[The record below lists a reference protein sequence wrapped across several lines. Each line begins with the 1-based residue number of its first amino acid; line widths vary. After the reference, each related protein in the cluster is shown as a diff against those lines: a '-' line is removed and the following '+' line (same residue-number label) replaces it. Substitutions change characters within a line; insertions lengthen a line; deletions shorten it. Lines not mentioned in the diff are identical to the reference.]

1 MGVWVA
7 LGAPETIPKGGG
19 LSPPPFNMVSG
30 APGAIKTPKVC
41 ESRLGCGE
49 ISNKIAAWVLED
61 RVLVTDDP
69 GVSTDSGKLNETPV
83 KAKESGDDEVTP
95 DKIDGPTNVGAKSR
109 FALEKPERPQR
120 IERPSAYFEFS
131 RRTAYMNVDSVRFES
146 SDWFLSRPELGDK
159 SPVHVRFLVH
169 SKTVVAHLNG
179 IWPGALAIGTNPG
192 TDSKPKHSPMCRVWK
207 AIRS

>member
-1 MGVWVA
+1 
-7 LGAPETIPKGGG
+7 
-19 LSPPPFNMVSG
+19 
-30 APGAIKTPKVC
+30 
-41 ESRLGCGE
+41 
-49 ISNKIAAWVLED
+49 
-61 RVLVTDDP
+61 
-69 GVSTDSGKLNETPV
+69 V

-120 IERPSAYFEFS
+120 IERPSAYFDFS
-131 RRTAYMNVDSVRFES
+131 SRTAYMNVDSVRFES

-192 TDSKPKHSPMCRVWK
+192 TDSKPKHSPMCRMWK

>member
-1 MGVWVA
+1 M
-7 LGAPETIPKGGG
+7 
-19 LSPPPFNMVSG
+19 
-30 APGAIKTPKVC
+30 
-41 ESRLGCGE
+41 GCGE

-83 KAKESGDDEVTP
+83 KAKESGDHEVTP

-109 FALEKPERPQR
+109 FALEKPERPQI
-120 IERPSAYFEFS
+120 IERPSAYFDFGS
-131 RRTAYMNVDSVRFES
+131 RTAYMIVDSERFES
-146 SDWFLSRPELGDK
+146 SDWFLSRPAHGEK

-169 SKTVVAHLNG
+169 SKIVVAHLHG

-192 TDSKPKHSPMCRVWK
+192 TDSKPKRSPMCRVWK